1 MKNKQNL
8 IPIIGIALLALVFI
22 SNALAPRPAVS
33 APPAVTENVR
43 PATIGD
49 LEKQLVRLL
58 EENMTGHYRL
68 TVDEQART
76 VTTDIFNAGLNVD
89 AINGALSDLSLNRK
103 YYENVEAL
111 RHYSETAQRTL
122 DLSGFDDYTAV
133 VRLVNCDDLDHVFA
147 ELRRGEVV
155 YDIVA
160 ATPAGGRVEDP
171 SDRAAVDSDARYIV
185 NTDTMKFHL
194 PGCEFEQK
202 IAANHRAVYTG
213 DRAELIAMGYDP
225 CNWCRP

>member
-1 MKNKQNL
+1 MKNRQNL
-8 IPIIGIALLALVFI
+8 IPIIGIALLALVFV
-22 SNALAPRPAVS
+22 SNALAPRPAVT

-160 ATPAGGRVEDP
+160 ATPAGERVEDP
-171 SDRAAVDSDARYIV
+171 VGRAVSGETRYIV
-185 NTDTMKFHL
+185 NTGSMKFHL
-194 PGCEFEQK
+194 PDCEYAQE
-202 IAANHRAVYTG
+202 ISGDRRAVYTG